1 MKGEYMQ
8 VTEVIVSAGR
18 TFNHPYENFSNLRP
32 QVTLKAS
39 LSDGEDP
46 MDAAKQLQ
54 AKAESLV
61 EDHKRMMLTTIRRL
75 YELSQTEQEIA
86 NVESQLNQA
95 QMRLKNLRVEQG
107 ALELQEGNFEGRGA
121 VGF

>member
-1 MKGEYMQ
+1 MQ

>member
-1 MKGEYMQ
+1 MNGEYMQ